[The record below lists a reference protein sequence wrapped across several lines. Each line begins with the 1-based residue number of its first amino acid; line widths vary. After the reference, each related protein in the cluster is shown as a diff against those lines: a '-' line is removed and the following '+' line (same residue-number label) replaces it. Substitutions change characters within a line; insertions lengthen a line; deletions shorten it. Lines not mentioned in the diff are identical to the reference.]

1 MKVMKEDLAR
11 RSDHVLDLCSAV
23 EELHGLS
30 SKEMNKLLRDSDNFT
45 LRLNTGK
52 GSTMQID
59 MESLAGCLPLHLLAV
74 LVSSNE
80 GEVRLRYLLR
90 GVRLL
95 HSLSEL
101 ASRHAK
107 LEQILL
113 EEVKITEQILDLVF
127 YMLLVLARF
136 EQEGRIGSFL
146 TLQHAALVACS
157 FHLLTA
163 FVSPQWQDL
172 VNVLLAHPK
181 VDIFMEAAFDAVR
194 KDIIFFQLKLRTLNT
209 KLMNNKTTFDAA
221 ERIAQTMSKHCEAS
235 LQALHSLCL
244 QKLFRERLLR
254 NKELCKN
261 GGVLSFALS
270 VLKFQVP
277 SDFMDSSNV
286 TASVSR
292 LKSKVLSMLLQLC
305 ETENFSYLD
314 EVASSPR
321 SMCLAVSVASE
332 VLDLLK
338 ITLHKDPKEL
348 EGSQDNHNPRGLVV
362 LNSMRLVDIFSDDSN
377 FRTFIMDKITQDLA
391 EISALPPGEFS
402 SSWCAVDSQA
412 LEEDA
417 TFVYDPFR
425 AAGAAMISLKGGG
438 SASSGPAAGGIPD
451 EAINMCSVIPIC
463 TATGPHSQQ
472 RTAFLVKIFANL
484 HCYVPDICKEQEK
497 NQFFNKFL
505 ECLTMGP
512 LNSASWLYFLS
523 EAQTAVR
530 ICENLC
536 TLWDHA
542 IPLLPVPSL
551 LNEEDVQ
558 PPSLLNEEDVQ
569 LLSDFL
575 VQLHQSIC
583 PEQPRNGTIKEEPM
597 VEYVREKHDKKFK
610 GMFQKHQQ
618 EYWTKSYN
626 NTPEHSEKTQ
636 INTGISI
643 DKDIENHPSAQ
654 KNLEK
659 DGHQTSEEAQ
669 STGGYRPSSQ
679 RNQEG
684 TAVEESMSLHETMR
698 EPEEN
703 YELKDANKTLQM
715 GDIQEVDQFKESET
729 EHTNLM
735 NAIADIDENRN
746 EGINSNTRSEV
757 ESAAEIDHEDNM
769 LEFRN
774 NENSIA
780 ADKGY
785 FDELLRESE
794 ENQNLADGEKEDEA
808 AGVMSQASERVD
820 TSIGE
825 DKQPKKRKRNV
836 MNDKQIALIE
846 NALQDEP
853 EMQRSA
859 PLLQLWTE
867 KLRDL
872 GSSDLTTS
880 QLKNW
885 LNNRK
890 ARLARA
896 ARESRTPDG
905 ENMMDKL
912 GLARSSPA
920 ISGEHPA
927 IMGSFYESPESNNG
941 EDFYGALGGPRRGNK
956 SARFSTP
963 INSRSSAED
972 LHGMSTSDFDFSD
985 HARVTP
991 SRHCAPVRFVQCE
1004 VGQFVSLRNDV
1015 GEEVAQGIVFQ
1026 VEGIWH
1032 GRKLDEQGLCV
1043 VEIKKL
1049 SVERWARLPH
1059 PSDIS
1064 GNTFEEAESLN
1075 SKMLVVWDTH
1085 KIFLLPSNVQD

>member
-1 MKVMKEDLAR
+1 MKVMKEESAR
-11 RSDHVLDLCSAV
+11 RSDHVLDLYSAV
-23 EELHGLS
+23 EELHGFS

-59 MESLAGCLPLHLLAV
+59 MERLAGCLPLHLLAV
-74 LVSSNE
+74 LVSSNG

-146 TLQHAALVACS
+146 TLQHAALVACG

-181 VDIFMEAAFDAVR
+181 VDIFMDAAFDAVR

-209 KLMNNKTTFDAA
+209 KLLNNKTTFDAA
-221 ERIAQTMSKHCEAS
+221 ERIAQIMSQHCEAS

-261 GGVLSFALS
+261 GGILSFALS
-270 VLKFQVP
+270 ALKFQVP
-277 SDFMDSSNV
+277 ANLVDSSYV

-292 LKSKVLSMLLQLC
+292 LKSKVLSMLLLLC

-321 SMCLAVSVASE
+321 SMCLAESVASE
-332 VLDLLK
+332 VLYLLK
-338 ITLHKDPKEL
+338 RTLHKDPKEL
-348 EGSQDNHNPRGLVV
+348 EGLQDPRNPRGHVL

-377 FRTFIMDKITQDLA
+377 FRTFIMDSITQDLA

-402 SSWCAVDSQA
+402 SSWCAVDLQV

-417 TFVYDPFR
+417 TLLYDPFR

-438 SASSGPAAGGIPD
+438 SASSGPAAGGLPD
-451 EAINMCSVIPIC
+451 EVINTCPVVPNFI
-463 TATGPHSQQ
+463 ATGPHSQQ
-472 RTAFLVKIFANL
+472 RTTFLVKIFANL

-505 ECLTMGP
+505 EDLTMGP
-512 LNSASWLYFLS
+512 LNSTSRLYFLS

-542 IPLLPVPSL
+542 ISL
-551 LNEEDVQ
+551 KS
-558 PPSLLNEEDVQ
+558 SLLNEEDVQ

-618 EYWTKSYN
+618 SECWTKSYN
-626 NTPEHSEKTQ
+626 TPELSEKTQ

-654 KNLEK
+654 KSLEK

-679 RNQEG
+679 RKQDG
-684 TAVEESMSLHETMR
+684 TAVEESMSLHERMR
-698 EPEEN
+698 DPEEN
-703 YELKDANKTLQM
+703 YELMDANKTLQM
-715 GDIQEVDQFKESET
+715 GDIQEVDQFKESKI
-729 EHTNLM
+729 EHTNLV
-735 NAIADIDENRN
+735 NEIADIDENRN

-757 ESAAEIDHEDNM
+757 ESAAEIDHEDSM

-780 ADKGY
+780 TDKGY

-794 ENQNLADGEKEDEA
+794 ENPNLADGEKEDEA

-846 NALQDEP
+846 TALQDEP
-853 EMQRSA
+853 EMQRNGH
-859 PLLQLWTE
+859 LLYLWTE

-912 GLARSSPA
+912 SLARSSPA
-920 ISGEHPA
+920 ISAEHPT

-985 HARVTP
+985 HTRVTP
-991 SRHCAPVRFVQCE
+991 RHCAPVRFVQCE
-1004 VGQFVSLRNDV
+1004 VGQFVSLRNDA

-1049 SVERWARLPH
+1049 SVERRARLPH
-1059 PSDIS
+1059 PLDIS
-1064 GNTFEEAESLN
+1064 GNTFEEAEALN
-1075 SKMLVVWDTH
+1075 GKMRVAWDTH
-1085 KIFLLPSNVQD
+1085 KIFLMPSNVQD

>member
-1 MKVMKEDLAR
+1 MKLMKEESGR
-11 RSDHVLDLCSAV
+11 RSDHILDLYSAV
-23 EELHGLS
+23 EELHSLS

-59 MESLAGCLPLHLLAV
+59 MERLAGCLPLHLLAV
-74 LVSSNE
+74 LVSSNG
-80 GEVRLRYLLR
+80 GEVHLRYLLR

-136 EQEGRIGSFL
+136 EQEGRIGSL

-181 VDIFMEAAFDAVR
+181 VEIFMDAAFDAVR
-194 KDIIFFQLKLRTLNT
+194 KDIMFFQLKLRTLNT
-209 KLMNNKTTFDAA
+209 KLLSNKITFDAA
-221 ERIAQTMSKHCEAS
+221 ERIAHITSQHCEAS
-235 LQALHSLCL
+235 LQALQSLCL
-244 QKLFRERLLR
+244 QKLFRERLLK

-277 SDFMDSSNV
+277 ANFMDSLYV

-305 ETENFSYLD
+305 ETEGFSYLD

-338 ITLHKDPKEL
+338 STLHKDPKEL
-348 EGSQDNHNPRGLVV
+348 EGSQDNNNPKGHVL

-377 FRTFIMDKITQDLA
+377 FRTFIMNNITQDLA

-402 SSWCAVDSQA
+402 SSWCAVDLHV
-412 LEEDA
+412 LEEVA
-417 TFVYDPFR
+417 TLVYDPFR

-438 SASSGPAAGGIPD
+438 SASSGPAAAGLPD
-451 EAINMCSVIPIC
+451 EAISTC
-463 TATGPHSQQ
+463 TLVGNCIATAPHSQQ

-505 ECLTMGP
+505 ECLTTGP
-512 LNSASWLYFLS
+512 LNSANRLYFLS

-536 TLWDHA
+536 TLWDQA
-542 IPLLPVPSL
+542 IPLIPNL
-551 LNEEDVQ
+551 LNKD
-558 PPSLLNEEDVQ
+558 SLLNEEDVQ

-610 GMFQKHQQ
+610 GMFQNHQF
-618 EYWTKSYN
+618 ECCTKSYN
-626 NTPEHSEKTQ
+626 TPELSEKTQ

-659 DGHQTSEEAQ
+659 DSHQTSEEAQ

-679 RNQEG
+679 RQQEG
-684 TAVEESMSLHETMR
+684 TAVEECMSLHERMR

-703 YELKDANKTLQM
+703 YELKDENQTLQL
-715 GDIQEVDQFKESET
+715 GDIQEVDQFKEIKI
-729 EHTNLM
+729 EHSNLM
-735 NAIADIDENRN
+735 NAIADLDENRN

-757 ESAAEIDHEDNM
+757 ESAAEIDHEDSVP
-769 LEFRN
+769 EFRN

-780 ADKGY
+780 TDKGY

-808 AGVMSQASERVD
+808 AGAMSQASERVD

-846 NALQDEP
+846 TALQDEP

-859 PLLQLWTE
+859 SLLLSWTE

-912 GLARSSPA
+912 GLVRSSPA
-920 ISGEHPA
+920 ISGEHA
-927 IMGSFYESPESNNG
+927 TIMGSFYESPESNNG

-985 HARVTP
+985 HTRVTP
-991 SRHCAPVRFVQCE
+991 SSRHCAPVRFVQCE
-1004 VGQFVSLRNDV
+1004 VGQFVSLRNDD
-1015 GEEVAQGIVFQ
+1015 GQEVAQGIVFQ

-1049 SVERWARLPH
+1049 IVERWARLPH
-1059 PSDIS
+1059 PLDIS
-1064 GNTFEEAESLN
+1064 GNTFEEAEALN
-1075 SKMLVVWDTH
+1075 GKMIVAWDTH
-1085 KIFLLPSNVQD
+1085 KIFLMPSNVQD

>member
-1 MKVMKEDLAR
+1 MKEELVR
-11 RSDHVLDLCSAV
+11 RGDHILDLYSAV

-30 SKEMNKLLRDSDNFT
+30 SKEMIKLLRDSDNFT

-52 GSTMQID
+52 GSSMQID
-59 MESLAGCLPLHLLAV
+59 MERLAGCLPLHLLAV
-74 LVSSNE
+74 LVSSNG

-95 HSLSEL
+95 HSLGEL

-136 EQEGRIGSFL
+136 EQEGRMGSFM

-181 VDIFMEAAFDAVR
+181 VDIFMDAAFDAVR
-194 KDIIFFQLKLRTLNT
+194 KDIMFFQLKLHTLNT
-209 KLMNNKTTFDAA
+209 KVLTNKTTFDAA
-221 ERIAQTMSKHCEAS
+221 ERMAYLTLQNCEAS
-235 LQALHSLCL
+235 LQALQSLCL
-244 QKLFRERLLR
+244 QKSFREHLLK

-261 GGVLSFALS
+261 GGVLCLALS

-277 SDFMDSSNV
+277 SNFMDSSYV

-292 LKSKVLSMLLQLC
+292 LKSKVLSILLQLC
-305 ETENFSYLD
+305 ETESFSYLD

-338 ITLHKDPKEL
+338 GTLHKDPKQL
-348 EGSQDNHNPRGLVV
+348 EGSQDNNNPKCHVL
-362 LNSMRLVDIFSDDSN
+362 LNSMRLADIFSDDSN
-377 FRTFIMDKITQDLA
+377 FRTFIMNSITQDLA

-402 SSWCAVDSQA
+402 SSWCADDLQV
-412 LEEDA
+412 LKEDA
-417 TFVYDPFR
+417 IIVYDPFR
-425 AAGAAMISLKGGG
+425 AAGAAMVSHKGGG
-438 SASSGPAAGGIPD
+438 SASSGPATAGLPD
-451 EAINMCSVIPIC
+451 EAISTC
-463 TATGPHSQQ
+463 TLVGNFGTTAPHSQQ

-505 ECLTMGP
+505 ECLTIGP
-512 LNSASWLYFLS
+512 LNSANRLYFLS

-536 TLWDHA
+536 TMLVHA
-542 IPLLPVPSL
+542 IPLIPAL
-551 LNEEDVQ
+551 LNGEDV
-558 PPSLLNEEDVQ
+558 E
-569 LLSDFL
+569 LLSNFL
-575 VQLHQSIC
+575 IQLHQSIC
-583 PEQPRNGTIKEEPM
+583 PEQPRNGTIQEEPM
-597 VEYVREKHDKKFK
+597 VEYVREKHEKMFK
-610 GMFQKHQQ
+610 GMFQKH
-618 EYWTKSYN
+618 EFECWTKSYN
-626 NTPEHSEKTQ
+626 TPELSEKTQ

-654 KNLEK
+654 ENLEK
-659 DGHQTSEEAQ
+659 DSHQTSEEAQ

-679 RNQEG
+679 GKQEE
-684 TAVEESMSLHETMR
+684 TAVEECTSLHERMG

-715 GDIQEVDQFKESET
+715 GDIQEVDQFEEIKD

-735 NAIADIDENRN
+735 NEIADLDENRN

-757 ESAAEIDHEDNM
+757 ESAADIDHEDSM
-769 LEFRN
+769 HEFRN

-820 TSIGE
+820 TSMGE

-846 NALQDEP
+846 IALRDEP

-905 ENMMDKL
+905 ENMIDKL
-912 GLARSSPA
+912 YLPRSSPA
-920 ISGEHPA
+920 ISGEHNT
-927 IMGSFYESPESNNG
+927 IMGFYESPESNNG
-941 EDFYGALGGPRRGNK
+941 EDFYGALAGPRRGNK

-985 HARVTP
+985 HTRVTP
-991 SRHCAPVRFVQCE
+991 SSRHSATVRFVKCE
-1004 VGQFVSLRNDV
+1004 IGQFVSLRNDD
-1015 GEEVAQGIVFQ
+1015 GDEIAYGIVFQ

-1049 SVERWARLPH
+1049 NVERWARLPH
-1059 PSDIS
+1059 PLDIS
-1064 GNTFEEAESLN
+1064 GNTFDEAEALN
-1075 SKMLVVWDTH
+1075 GKMIVAWDTH
-1085 KIFLLPSNVQD
+1085 KILLMTSNVQE